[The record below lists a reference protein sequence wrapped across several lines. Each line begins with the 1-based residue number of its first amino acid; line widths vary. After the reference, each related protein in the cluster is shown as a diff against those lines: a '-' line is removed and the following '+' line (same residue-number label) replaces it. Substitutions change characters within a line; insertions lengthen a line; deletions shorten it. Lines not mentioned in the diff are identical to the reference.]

1 MLKLRNIETYY
12 ESIYALK
19 GLSLDVQR
27 GDITCLLGP
36 NGAGKST
43 VLKTVMGLVEPEKG
57 TIDFIGKRI
66 EKASPQKMLGMGMS
80 LVPEGREIFY
90 DLTVKEN
97 LWMGGFLRKD
107 KENLRQ
113 DWQKVIDYFP
123 ELKNRMSQT
132 AGTLSGG
139 EQQMLAIQRALMS
152 RPKLLLFDEP
162 SLGLA
167 PLLTER
173 IFEVIKTI
181 NEEEVTVL
189 LVEQNAKMAFSVSD
203 FGYIIENGRIVLDG
217 LVEHL
222 LEDEDIKEFYLGIKE
237 TVRGTKRWKK
247 RKRWR

>member
-19 GLSLDVQR
+19 GLSLDVPK
-27 GDITCLLGP
+27 GSITCLLGP

-43 VLKTVMGLVEPEKG
+43 VLKTVMGFVEPEKG
-57 TIDFIGKRI
+57 TIDFMGNRI
-66 EKASPQKMLGMGMS
+66 EKASPPKMVRMGVS

-90 DLTVKEN
+90 DLSVKEN
-97 LWMGGFLRKD
+97 LWMGAFIRKD
-107 KENLRQ
+107 KDKLKQ
-113 DWQKVIDYFP
+113 DWQKIISYFP
-123 ELKNRMSQT
+123 ELKNKMSQT

-139 EQQMLAIQRALMS
+139 EQQMLAIQRALMCQ
-152 RPKLLLFDEP
+152 PKLLLFDEP

-181 NEEEVTVL
+181 KQEGVTIL

-217 LVEHL
+217 PIKDL
-222 LEDEDIKEFYLGIKE
+222 LEDEDVKEFYLGIKK
-237 TVRGTKRWKK
+237 TVRGYKRWKK